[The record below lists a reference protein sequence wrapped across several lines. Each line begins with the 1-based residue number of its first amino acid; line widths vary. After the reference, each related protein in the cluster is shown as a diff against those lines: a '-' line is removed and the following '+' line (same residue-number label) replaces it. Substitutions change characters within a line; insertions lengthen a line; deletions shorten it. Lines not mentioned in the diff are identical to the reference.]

1 MLANLL
7 QRLAE
12 MFPSNNYQSKLEQ
25 YIAAR
30 HPQNTAD
37 VEMLERQY
45 YQDQQRGIVWNIW
58 KHFTKQW
65 SRTAN
70 VKHSHTAV
78 AIATTTDLHQARHVA
93 INILNAKSQNIL

>member
-1 MLANLL
+1 MQIQRKNMLANLL

-37 VEMLERQY
+37 VEMMERQY
-45 YQDQQRGIVWNIW
+45 YQDQQRGIV
-58 KHFTKQW
+58 
-65 SRTAN
+65 
-70 VKHSHTAV
+70 
-78 AIATTTDLHQARHVA
+78 
-93 INILNAKSQNIL
+93 

>member
-37 VEMLERQY
+37 VEMMERQY
-45 YQDQQRGIVWNIW
+45 YQDQQRGIV
-58 KHFTKQW
+58 
-65 SRTAN
+65 
-70 VKHSHTAV
+70 
-78 AIATTTDLHQARHVA
+78 
-93 INILNAKSQNIL
+93 